1 MADNMAANA
10 MNGVEQA
17 KEAFKN
23 MLKDKNKWLMLYLIL
38 IIIFIVWLLFW
49 YVRNKLMLKEVN
61 NSNMDYNLRDIGGP
75 GIAGIN
81 SSNPN
86 HKHKLRDYYLA
97 SSYNSCCGGN
107 TEKDFVDMMPLRM
120 VWLEGDY

>member
-23 MLKDKNKWLMLYLIL
+23 MLKDKNKWLMIYLIL

-49 YVRNKLMLKEVN
+49 YIRNKLMLKEVN
-61 NSNMDYNLRDIGGP
+61 NSNMD
-75 GIAGIN
+75 
-81 SSNPN
+81 
-86 HKHKLRDYYLA
+86 
-97 SSYNSCCGGN
+97 
-107 TEKDFVDMMPLRM
+107 
-120 VWLEGDY
+120 